1 MAAAVS
7 NLVLASFFCGPPP
20 ASPSSPPYPSCEDF
34 AARAAAILR
43 VWFVDNST
51 SMLPNLYYGQIRPT
65 ATPPKRGHGGF
76 IEWTNLPPLLD
87 HVAML
92 RYAYPSVWGDDDDA
106 VFRRW
111 VVDFN
116 SYCESPTASH
126 ERDMVN
132 NHGSWFDSTWLAAA
146 LATGASTRAGGGVG
160 EEGGE
165 HVVKG
170 GAALAAIQDVL
181 HRRIDLQIRPNGSE
195 WIELERANPAG
206 YCVFNVDALA
216 NSATM
221 AANARQQQQQQDD
234 EEGGSKMK
242 IKRVGELST
251 PEMDLPDVW
260 GYRNATTNAS
270 LRGVVDWLLPYATG
284 TTAWPFP
291 QHSEAPAWGDL
302 FSLFRLASIA
312 YGSRAYEVAA
322 CVVVKGEGGKYAN
335 DELNLL
341 HPRRFEV
348 EC

>member
-20 ASPSSPPYPSCEDF
+20 PASSSSPPSPSCKDF
-34 AARAAAILR
+34 AARAATILR
-43 VWFVDNST
+43 VWFVNNST

-65 ATPPKRGHGGF
+65 AAPPKRGHGGF
-76 IEWTNLPPLLD
+76 IEWTNLPGLLD

-92 RYAYPSVWGDDDDA
+92 RYAYPTVWGDDDDA
-106 VFRRW
+106 VFQQW

-126 ERDMVN
+126 ERDMIN

-146 LATGASTRAGGGVG
+146 LATGASTRAGGRVD

-165 HVVKG
+165 HVKG
-170 GAALAAIQDVL
+170 GATLAAIQDVL

-206 YCVFNVDALA
+206 YCMYNADALA
-216 NSATM
+216 NSAAM
-221 AANARQQQQQQDD
+221 VANARQQQQ
-234 EEGGSKMK
+234 EEGESKVG
-242 IKRVGELST
+242 IKT
-251 PEMDLPDVW
+251 PETDLPDVW

-270 LRGVVDWLLPYATG
+270 LRGVIDWLLPYATG
-284 TTAWPFP
+284 TAAWPYP
-291 QHSEAPAWGDL
+291 QHSEAPNWSNL
-302 FSLFRLASIA
+302 FSLFRRASIA
-312 YGSRAYEVAA
+312 YESRAYEVAA

-341 HPRRFEV
+341 NPPHFKV